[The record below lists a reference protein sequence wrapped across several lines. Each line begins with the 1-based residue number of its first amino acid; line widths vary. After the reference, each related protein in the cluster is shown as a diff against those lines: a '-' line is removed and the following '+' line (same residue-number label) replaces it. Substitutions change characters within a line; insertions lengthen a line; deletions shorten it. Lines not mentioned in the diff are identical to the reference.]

1 MRKNQNQLNK
11 NGKRHGNWVSYH
23 HNGELMFKGDYTN
36 GEITRYWEY
45 HSYKAGYWSCRFV
58 KVFHI

>member
-11 NGKRHGNWVSYH
+11 NGKRHGHWVSYH

-45 HSYKAGYWSCRFV
+45 HSYSRFV
-58 KVFHI
+58 KVYHI